1 MLSDGDQDL
10 SEERISFNEMITT
23 TSLNFFDELRLGVL
37 DEENGGVDV
46 HSCD

>member
-1 MLSDGDQDL
+1 MEIRIYLKREFRSD
-10 SEERISFNEMITT
+10 NEMITT